1 MEFKNKPNKSYIVD
15 DSGVQKLVWESRS
28 TAVNLVILMNNGIA
42 EDHVLVSQRGPNAAD
57 YRGKWNVIAGYLDWD
72 ETGPESAIRE
82 CWEEVGF
89 NLPEFMKNG
98 VVLKKD
104 LDQPWHVK
112 TLPSANRQNISL
124 RYGVYLKAN
133 GKEFPWL
140 TLENNEVKGEVSTAL
155 WMPISDID
163 KHEWAFGHDQ
173 VIKDYLTKINTIKKR

>member
-1 MEFKNKPNKSYIVD
+1 MDFKNRPNESYVVET
-15 DSGVQKLVWESRS
+15 SPGSQKLVWESRS

-57 YRGKWNVIAGYLDWD
+57 YQGKWNVIAGYLDWD
-72 ETGPESAIRE
+72 ETGPEAAIRE

-98 VVLKKD
+98 AVLKNN

-112 TLPSANRQNISL
+112 TDPSANRQNISL
-124 RYGVYLKAN
+124 RYGVYLKAD

-140 TLENNEVKGEVSTAL
+140 SLKNNEVKGEVSTAL

-173 VIKDYLTKINTIKKR
+173 VIKDYLSRIR